1 MGGPMP
7 RMWRT
12 LLVCMSLTAC
22 TSLAEKAPPAP
33 VYDVKTANVV
43 AGPTISPE
51 LIAGVTQRVNA
62 AIAATTRYSPLPQ
75 VTLNIRIVSV
85 EKGAGVQKDR
95 NVARVDIDASSIQD
109 GSVVGMASF
118 ESTTFAP
125 DPTSVD
131 QLMAED
137 IAARLRST
145 FALVT
150 PPLGS

>member
-7 RMWRT
+7 LMWRT
-12 LLVCMSLTAC
+12 LLVCMSLAAC
-22 TSLAEKAPPAP
+22 SSIAEKEPPAP
-33 VYDVKTANVV
+33 VYDVKSASVA
-43 AGPTISPE
+43 AGPTISPQ

-62 AIAATTRYSPLPQ
+62 AIAATTRSAALPQ

-95 NVARVDIDASSIQD
+95 NVARVDIDAASIQD

-131 QLMAED
+131 ELMAED

-145 FALVT
+145 FTLVT